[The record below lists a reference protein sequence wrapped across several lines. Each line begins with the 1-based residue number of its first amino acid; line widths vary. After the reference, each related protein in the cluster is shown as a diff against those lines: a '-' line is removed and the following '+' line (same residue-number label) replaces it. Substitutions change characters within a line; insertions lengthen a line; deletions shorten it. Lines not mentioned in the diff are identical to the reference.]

1 MATHDYV
8 IDNSTGANVRADI
21 NSVLQAI
28 LTNNSSSSAPGTTA
42 AYMFWADTNSG
53 ILKIRNSA
61 DNAWIEL
68 LQLDGTLTLE
78 DGSASTPGL
87 AFRDDLDTGIFSA
100 GANEFNIGTA
110 GIENVSFSRSRT
122 IFNDDGEN
130 TDFIIEGDADANL
143 FYVDAGNDRIGLGIS
158 TPQSKFHVKL
168 STDKHIIYSD
178 GQGEVGNVPC
188 IVPINDSYSVVDLGF
203 RANHLNFAAGTGAQS
218 SAQKMT
224 IDDTG
229 VAIGTGNID
238 AAGLLHIDCGTD
250 KNIVYSGGIGEI
262 GNTAGFQCVNDA
274 LNANTGFGIRASEIR
289 FAIGSSEK
297 FRITSNGVTFNGDT
311 AEANALSDYEEGDFT
326 FHLRSEGGTNAS
338 MSGRVGRYVKIG
350 QTVHIIGGG
359 IYSGDPDN
367 RSASNA
373 IEFTNLPFTNV
384 NTSVGSS
391 GFPFPVMMTSLDST
405 GLSNMNGN
413 QPYVFLGRLDD
424 NATSGRIV
432 GFKSDGNQGPQNA
445 SLAVANNTQLY
456 CMFTYQTTA

>member
-1 MATHDYV
+1 MATHDYD
-8 IDNSTGANVRADI
+8 IANQSGAAFRTDLNSALAAIQSN
-21 NSVLQAI
+21 NS
-28 LTNNSSSSAPGTTA
+28 NSSSPATTVS
-42 AYMFWADTNSG
+42 YQWWADTTSG
-53 ILKIRNSA
+53 TLKIRNA
-61 DNAWIEL
+61 ANNAWIEL
-68 LQLDGTLTLE
+68 FQLDGTLTLE
-78 DGSASTPGL
+78 DGSASSPALG
-87 AFRDDLDTGIFSA
+87 FRDDLNTGIFSSA
-100 GANEFNIGTA
+100 ANTFNVATGGVERMELGAT
-110 GIENVSFSRSRT
+110 T
-122 IFNDDGEN
+122 IFNEDGADV
-130 TDFIIEGDADANL
+130 DFRIEGDTAQNL
-143 FYVDAGNDRIGLGIS
+143 FYVDAGNNRIGIRTS
-158 TPQSKFHVKL
+158 TP
-168 STDKHIIYSD
+168 STLLELNGGGNATLTINTGNSSGDNSQIAFADSD
-178 GQGEVGNVPC
+178 DSNVGF
-188 IVPINDSYSVVDLGF
+188 INYDHGTNNMQF
-203 RANHLNFAAGTGAQS
+203 RVNQLQR
-218 SAQKMT
+218 MV

-229 VAIGTGNID
+229 DV
-238 AAGLLHIDCGTD
+238 
-250 KNIVYSGGIGEI
+250 GIGS
-262 GNTAGFQCVNDA
+262 NTISLQGTNRTTVSINGTNESA
-274 LNANTGFGIRASEIR
+274 LCFNRSDTITGFIFTDSGE
-289 FAIGSSEK
+289 
-297 FRITSNGVTFNGDT
+297 FRIQAEAGASNLVKIRNNNGTICQFDDDGIKFNGDT
-311 AEANALSDYEEGDFT
+311 AAVNGLDDYEEGDFT